1 MEIELSQK
9 TIDAIAHKTALILAR
24 KMRNK
29 NGDAS
34 KMVSVREAAEIL
46 GITPARMRQ
55 IAGRFPHVKQ
65 GDSKQGRILFL
76 RSGLLE
82 NY

>member
-9 TIDAIAHKTALILAR
+9 TIDEIARKVALILAK
-24 KMRNK
+24 KMQK
-29 NGDAS
+29 KEDTS
-34 KMVSVREAAEIL
+34 KMVSVREAASIL
-46 GITPARMRQ
+46 GITPVRMRQ
-55 IAGRFPHVKQ
+55 IAGRFPHIKQ

>member
-9 TIDAIAHKTALILAR
+9 TIDEIARKVALILAK

-29 NGDAS
+29 IDDTS
-34 KMVSVREAAEIL
+34 KMVSVREAASIL

-55 IAGRFPHVKQ
+55 IAGRFPHIKQ
-65 GDSKQGRILFL
+65 GDRKQGRILFL

>member
-24 KMRNK
+24 KMREK
-29 NGDAS
+29 KEDTP
-34 KMVSVREAAEIL
+34 KMVSVREAASIL
-46 GITPARMRQ
+46 GITPVRMRQ
-55 IAGRFPHVKQ
+55 IAGRFPHIKQ

>member
-9 TIDAIAHKTALILAR
+9 TIDAIAHKTALILVR

-29 NGDAS
+29 IDDTS
-34 KMVSVREAAEIL
+34 KMVSVREAASIL

-55 IAGRFPHVKQ
+55 IAGRFPHIKQ

>member
-9 TIDAIAHKTALILAR
+9 TIDAIAHKTALILAN
-24 KMRNK
+24 KMQK
-29 NGDAS
+29 KEDTS
-34 KMVSVREAAEIL
+34 KMVSVREAASIL
-46 GITPARMRQ
+46 GITPVRMRQ
-55 IAGRFPHVKQ
+55 IAGRFPHIKQ

>member
-9 TIDAIAHKTALILAR
+9 TIDAIAHKTALILAK
-24 KMRNK
+24 KMQK
-29 NGDAS
+29 KEDTS
-34 KMVSVREAAEIL
+34 KMVSVREAASIL
-46 GITPARMRQ
+46 GITPVRMRQ
-55 IAGRFPHVKQ
+55 IAGRFPHIKQ

>member
-1 MEIELSQK
+1 
-9 TIDAIAHKTALILAR
+9 
-24 KMRNK
+24 
-29 NGDAS
+29 
-34 KMVSVREAAEIL
+34 MVSVREAASIL
-46 GITPARMRQ
+46 GITPVRMRQ
-55 IAGRFPHVKQ
+55 IAGRFPHIKQ

>member
-9 TIDAIAHKTALILAR
+9 TIDEIARKVALILAR
-24 KMRNK
+24 KMREK
-29 NGDAS
+29 KEDTP
-34 KMVSVREAAEIL
+34 KMVSVREAASIL
-46 GITPARMRQ
+46 GITPARMRM
-55 IAGRFPHVKQ
+55 IAGRFPHIKQ

>member
-9 TIDAIAHKTALILAR
+9 TIDEIARKVALILAK
-24 KMRNK
+24 KMQK
-29 NGDAS
+29 KEDTP
-34 KMVSVREAAEIL
+34 KMVSVREAASIL
-46 GITPARMRQ
+46 GITPVRMRQ
-55 IAGRFPHVKQ
+55 IAGRFPHIKQ